1 VKFLRAEEVDFFEEN
16 PLGSFG
22 FSLDHSGKCCFA
34 GPRTG
39 FEVENDAMAA
49 CMQLEMP
56 DIELMSERPGEVS
69 EFLRSVAAASESM
82 LLLDFDGTLAPFR
95 VDPSTVRPWAGV
107 RELLEGIQSTER
119 TRIAI
124 VTGRPAIEVSRLI
137 ELPIPLEIWGLHGAE
152 RLFPDG
158 QIDEDELLPQQREA
172 LAEARDNIHAT
183 RLMLD
188 LRVEE
193 KRNSVAFH
201 WRGKSAHSIC
211 SAQKRTT
218 DLLSPFSQ
226 VAGMQLMH
234 FDGGIELRAYLGDD
248 TTDEDA
254 FRAVSGLDGE
264 TRGLGVLVRREWRPT
279 AARVWLRP
287 PHELR
292 SFFAAWRQMLQPE
305 TNQFAIQGV

>member
-1 VKFLRAEEVDFFEEN
+1 
-16 PLGSFG
+16 
-22 FSLDHSGKCCFA
+22 
-34 GPRTG
+34 
-39 FEVENDAMAA
+39 MAA

-234 FDGGIELRAYLGDD
+234 FDGGIELRAGRNKGDAVRLMMKELGSDAPVAYLGDD

>member
-1 VKFLRAEEVDFFEEN
+1 
-16 PLGSFG
+16 
-22 FSLDHSGKCCFA
+22 
-34 GPRTG
+34 
-39 FEVENDAMAA
+39 MAA

-234 FDGGIELRAYLGDD
+234 FDGGIELRAGRNKGDAVRLMMKELGSDAPVAYLGDD

-287 PHELR
+287 PQELR